1 MAIEIPK
8 TKNRN
13 NGPILIIFILF
24 VVVAFFVF
32 ISLRK
37 NLGAEINDTSSETIS
52 SDTKKLIDIEKNLD
66 KNINVIFQNSEFMSL
81 SKHNDINDQFEV
93 GKTDPFNSF

>member
-24 VVVAFFVF
+24 IVVVFFVF

-37 NLGAEINDTSSETIS
+37 NLGVEINDNSEVIS
-52 SDTKKLIDIEKNLD
+52 NDTKKLSDLEKNLD
-66 KNINVIFQNSEFMSL
+66 KNLDIILNNLEFMNL
-81 SKHNDINDQFEV
+81 SKHNDISDQFEF